1 MPDPIDSLDSL
12 VQHWKANPSAAR
24 TIALCDALRGKPHG
38 PLMQQVGD
46 FATQRLGDDAAV
58 LLSVARMYM
67 DGQRYADAQQVLV
80 TAGKVA
86 PRDANVYRL
95 LGEALL
101 RRGDASRAEKVLAR
115 AVQLGA
121 RDEDTQLWL
130 EH

>member
-1 MPDPIDSLDSL
+1 MPDPIDAL
-12 VQHWKANPSAAR
+12 VQDWKANPSATK
-24 TIALCDALRGKPHG
+24 TIALCEALRGKPNG

-67 DGQRYADAQQVLV
+67 EAQRYGGAQQVLV
-80 TAGKVA
+80 AAGKVA
-86 PRDANVYRL
+86 PRDADVYRL

-101 RRGDASRAEKVLAR
+101 RRGDASRAEKVLSR
-115 AVQLGA
+115 ALQLGA
-121 RDEDTQLWL
+121 LDEDTNLWL